1 MREGSTRSRRCSS
14 VPADG
19 GLPDAVGARAGVPA
33 LLATCAG
40 GMPATQAAVGE
51 GGVVPVESHGQRDV
65 QMARLPDLPPVASV
79 PSALPSWDL
88 RYYLISGTYSETHLS
103 LSCASRI
110 IISAHGPVL
119 RSQRLSDSCSS
130 IRVQASEGI
139 SGD

>member
-1 MREGSTRSRRCSS
+1 MKRHGLKVWMHNKVRAQGAARAQTQIRTRPASSRWSQAVQEGSTRARRCSP

-65 QMARLPDLPPVASV
+65 LADGEVARLAPRGERAQRPAVVGLEVLLNLRDL
-79 PSALPSWDL
+79 L
-88 RYYLISGTYSETHLS
+88 
-103 LSCASRI
+103 
-110 IISAHGPVL
+110 
-119 RSQRLSDSCSS
+119 
-130 IRVQASEGI
+130 
-139 SGD
+139 